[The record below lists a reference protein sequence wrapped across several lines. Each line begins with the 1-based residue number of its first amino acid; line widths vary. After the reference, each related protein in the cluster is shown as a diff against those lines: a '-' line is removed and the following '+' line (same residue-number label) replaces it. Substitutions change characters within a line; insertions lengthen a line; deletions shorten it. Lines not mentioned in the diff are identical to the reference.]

1 MEPKYYEINESS
13 AKLAHDMASFSD
25 YILGST
31 TAEYQRQVSA
41 AYEKADNV
49 AAIRPEESEK
59 IYSIVDRFARRL
71 AEYYN
76 RESSIGTQCPS
87 IMIAGCSNFPVRK
100 KEKQVAAWSR
110 NHEFYNETMAILSR
124 LDAIAR
130 GKDIIQSSD
139 PDAIQK
145 LRKKLQRLEDAKN
158 TMKSVNAYY
167 RKHKTLDGC
176 TALTFEQMEKLKA
189 AMNSSWRTNP
199 APFEPYKLSNNN
211 ANIRRIKERI
221 KTLEAT
227 KTAPES
233 EPEEYEGFRV
243 VENTEAMRLQ
253 IMFDDK
259 PSAEVRTVLKSN
271 GFRWAPSQ
279 NAWQRQLTE
288 NAKSALTRI
297 IDELRN
303 Q

>member
-41 AYEKADNV
+41 AYEKADKV
-49 AAIRPEESEK
+49 SAIRPEESEK

-87 IMIAGCSNFPVRK
+87 IMIAGGSNFPVRK

-110 NHEFYNETMAILSR
+110 NHEFYNETMAILSK

-145 LRKKLQRLEDAKN
+145 LRKKLQRLEDAQN

-189 AMNSSWRTNP
+189 AMASSWRTSS
-199 APFEPYKLSNNN
+199 APFEFYQLSNNN
-211 ANIRRIKERI
+211 AEIRRIKARI
-221 KTLEAT
+221 ETLEST
-227 KTAPES
+227 KAAPES
-233 EPEEYEGFRV
+233 EPEEYAGFRV
-243 VENTEAMRLQ
+243 VENTGAMRLQ
-253 IMFDDK
+253 IIFDEK
-259 PSAEVRTVLKSN
+259 PSAEIRTVLKSN